1 MRTPIKDPGP
11 SFSSTLTHLK
21 KTIPENSE
29 VSTFLFYGGNLELNL
44 AESGRNVTSF
54 TNNYVIYEFWKY
66 LMEDSFRIAEIV
78 KFMHR
83 RAEDDK
89 KMFLHF
95 QKEWTSYR
103 DPFMRAAMFFL
114 LNRCSTTGYVSSGDF
129 YPEGVN
135 ELSISYLVNC
145 EPVNFDINWF
155 TSDDFIASLN
165 EDNVPGEYLLIPAGK
180 FSYNF
185 FEEGKN
191 KGVEETTVDHRL
203 LNQKFKNF
211 KKRCTLIYKYHPV
224 AAKLYKDFNVV
235 MADKFGRP
243 TEESSRC
250 EDLIIANF

>member
-11 SFSSTLTHLK
+11 SLSGCLTHLK
-21 KTIPENSE
+21 KIIPEQAE
-29 VSTFLFYGGNLELNL
+29 VSTVLFYGGNLELNL

-54 TNNYVIYEFWKY
+54 TNSYVVYEFWKY
-66 LMEDSFRIAEIV
+66 LLEDSFRIAEMV

-95 QKEWTSYR
+95 QKEWVSYR

-114 LNRCSTTGYVSSGDF
+114 LNRCSSTGYISSGDF
-129 YPEGVN
+129 EPEGVN
-135 ELSISYLVNC
+135 VLSISYLVNC
-145 EPVNFDINWF
+145 EPVNFDISWLTNQ
-155 TSDDFIASLN
+155 DFVKSLD
-165 EDNVPGEYLLIPAGK
+165 EQDIPGEYLIIPAGK

-191 KGVEETTVDHRL
+191 KGVEETTVDHHM
-203 LNQKFKNF
+203 LNRKFSSL
-211 KKRCTLIYKYHPV
+211 KKKSVILYKYHP
-224 AAKLYKDFNVV
+224 AAANLYKDFNVNMV
-235 MADKFGRP
+235 DRFGRP
-243 TEESSRC
+243 TQEVSKC